1 MLKINNLDEAAAAVL
16 DAQQQK
22 HRLEVR
28 GLGTKTGIG
37 NQPVYDA
44 CLDVSAMQGIVDYQ
58 PEELVLTLR
67 AGTALSA
74 VESALD
80 KANQMLAF
88 EPADLSGL
96 LKSKSTGTIGGVLA
110 TNLSG
115 PRRLTAGAA
124 RDFLLGFDAVSGRGE
139 RFKSGG
145 RVMKN
150 VTGYDLSK
158 LICGSYG
165 TLAVIDEVTIKTLPR
180 PETSLSLLFESNEL
194 ASAVALIAGIFASP
208 HEPGAAAI
216 LPQPVAA
223 AAGIDLAADFVVVI
237 RLEGIALSVDDR
249 AGHLRGMG
257 GISGIS
263 GTGSNAETVP
273 QGSSET
279 LWRRIRDVDLLADHA
294 GDIWKLSCPP
304 ASAPQIIA
312 AIEPHFDMTFYADW
326 AGGLLWL
333 TGPSGADFG
342 NALRAALA
350 LHGGGHAQL
359 ICDRDNSKKLIPAL
373 QPLPTVQASL
383 SKRVKAAFDP
393 LGVLNFGRMHDGI

>member
-1 MLKINNLDEAAAAVL
+1 MPKINNLDEAAAAVL

-37 NQPVYDA
+37 NQPVYDT

-58 PEELVLTLR
+58 PEELVLTVR

-74 VESALD
+74 VEAVVD
-80 KANQMLAF
+80 NANQMLAF

-110 TNLSG
+110 INLSG

-180 PETSLSLLFESNEL
+180 PETSLSLLFESDDMT
-194 ASAVALIAGIFASP
+194 SAVALIAGIFASP
-208 HEPGAAAI
+208 HEAGAAAI

-257 GISGIS
+257 SA
-263 GTGSNAETVP
+263 GSTVETVP
-273 QGSSET
+273 QALSET

-312 AIEPHFDMTFYADW
+312 AIEPHFDMAFYADW

-333 TGPSGADFG
+333 AGPSGAAFG
-342 NALRAALA
+342 TALRAALA

-359 ICDRDNSKKLIPAL
+359 MCDRGNTKQLIPAL
-373 QPLPTVQASL
+373 QPLPPAQACL
-383 SKRVKAAFDP
+383 SKRIKAAFDP

>member
-1 MLKINNLDEAAAAVL
+1 MPKINNLDEAATAVL

-22 HRLEVR
+22 HRLELH

-58 PEELVLTLR
+58 PEELVLTVR
-67 AGTALSA
+67 AGTTLSA
-74 VESALD
+74 VEAALD

-88 EPADLSGL
+88 EPADLSAL

-180 PETSLSLLFESNEL
+180 PETSLSLLFESDNM

-216 LPQPVAA
+216 LPQSVAA
-223 AAGIDLAADFVVVI
+223 AAGIGLAADFVVVI

-249 AGHLRGMG
+249 ASHLRGMG
-257 GISGIS
+257 GIG
-263 GTGSNAETVP
+263 GTVETVP
-273 QGSSET
+273 QALSET

-294 GDIWKLSCPP
+294 GDIWKLSCAP
-304 ASAPQIIA
+304 ASATQIIA
-312 AIEPHFDMTFYADW
+312 AIEPHFDMAFYADW
-326 AGGLLWL
+326 AGGLLWFA
-333 TGPSGADFG
+333 GPSGADFG

-359 ICDRDNSKKLIPAL
+359 MCDRGNSKQLIPAL
-373 QPLPTVQASL
+373 QPLPPAQASL
-383 SKRVKAAFDP
+383 SRRVKAAFDP

>member
-1 MLKINNLDEAAAAVL
+1 MPKINNLDEAAAAVL
-16 DAQQQK
+16 DALQQK
-22 HRLEVR
+22 RRLEVR

-37 NQPVYDA
+37 NQPVYDT

-58 PEELVLTLR
+58 PEELVLTVR
-67 AGTALSA
+67 AGTALSV
-74 VESALD
+74 VEAALD
-80 KANQMLAF
+80 TANQMLAF
-88 EPADLSGL
+88 EPADLSAL
-96 LKSKSTGTIGGVLA
+96 LKSKSTGTVGGVLA

-115 PRRLTAGAA
+115 PRRLTTGAA

-180 PETSLSLLFESNEL
+180 PETSLSLLFESDDMT
-194 ASAVALIAGIFASP
+194 SAVSLIAGIFASP

-237 RLEGIALSVDDR
+237 RLEGISLSVDDR
-249 AGHLRGMG
+249 AGHLRD
-257 GISGIS
+257 IS
-263 GTGSNAETVP
+263 GTVETVP
-273 QGSSET
+273 QSVSEI

-294 GDIWKLSCPP
+294 GDVWKLSCPP

-312 AIEPHFDMTFYADW
+312 AIEPHFDMAFYADW
-326 AGGLLWL
+326 AGGLLWFV
-333 TGPSGADFG
+333 GPSGADFG
-342 NALRAALA
+342 NALRAALTQY
-350 LHGGGHAQL
+350 GGGHAQL
-359 ICDRDNSKKLIPAL
+359 ICDRGNSKQLIPAL
-373 QPLPTVQASL
+373 QPLPPAQASL

-393 LGVLNFGRMHDGI
+393 FGVLNFGRMHNGI

>member
-1 MLKINNLDEAAAAVL
+1 MPKINNLDEAATAVL

-22 HRLEVR
+22 HRLELH

-58 PEELVLTLR
+58 PEELVLTVR
-67 AGTALSA
+67 AGTTLSA
-74 VESALD
+74 VEAALD

-88 EPADLSGL
+88 EPADLSAL

-180 PETSLSLLFESNEL
+180 PETSLSLLFESDNM

-216 LPQPVAA
+216 LPQSVAA
-223 AAGIDLAADFVVVI
+223 AAGIGLAADFVVVI

-249 AGHLRGMG
+249 ASHLRGMG
-257 GISGIS
+257 GIG
-263 GTGSNAETVP
+263 GTVETVP
-273 QGSSET
+273 QALSET

-294 GDIWKLSCPP
+294 GDIWKLSCAP
-304 ASAPQIIA
+304 AYATQIIA
-312 AIEPHFDMTFYADW
+312 AIEPHFDMAFYADW
-326 AGGLLWL
+326 AGGLLWFA
-333 TGPSGADFG
+333 GPSGADFG

-359 ICDRDNSKKLIPAL
+359 MCDRGNSKQLIPAL
-373 QPLPTVQASL
+373 QPLPPAQASL
-383 SKRVKAAFDP
+383 SRRVKAAFDP

>member
-1 MLKINNLDEAAAAVL
+1 MPKINNLDEAATAVL

-22 HRLEVR
+22 HRLELH
-28 GLGTKTGIG
+28 GLGTKTSIG

-58 PEELVLTLR
+58 PEELVLTVR
-67 AGTALSA
+67 AGTTLLA
-74 VESALD
+74 VEAALD

-88 EPADLSGL
+88 EPADLSAL

-180 PETSLSLLFESNEL
+180 PETSLSLLFESDNM

-216 LPQPVAA
+216 LPQSVAA
-223 AAGIDLAADFVVVI
+223 AAGIGLAADFVVVI

-249 AGHLRGMG
+249 ASHLRGMG
-257 GISGIS
+257 GIG
-263 GTGSNAETVP
+263 GTVETVP
-273 QGSSET
+273 QALSET

-304 ASAPQIIA
+304 ASATQIIA
-312 AIEPHFDMTFYADW
+312 AIEPHFDMAFYADW
-326 AGGLLWL
+326 AGGLLWFA
-333 TGPSGADFG
+333 GPSGADFG

-359 ICDRDNSKKLIPAL
+359 MCDRGNSKQLIPAL
-373 QPLPTVQASL
+373 QPLPPAQASL
-383 SKRVKAAFDP
+383 TRRVKAAFDP

>member
-1 MLKINNLDEAAAAVL
+1 MPKINNLDEAATAVL

-22 HRLEVR
+22 HRLELH

-58 PEELVLTLR
+58 PEELVLTVR
-67 AGTALSA
+67 AGTTLSE
-74 VESALD
+74 VEAALD
-80 KANQMLAF
+80 KADQMLAF
-88 EPADLSGL
+88 EPADLSAL

-158 LICGSYG
+158 LICGSYD
-165 TLAVIDEVTIKTLPR
+165 TLAVIDEVIIKTLPR
-180 PETSLSLLFESNEL
+180 PETSLSLLFEIDNM

-216 LPQPVAA
+216 LPQSVAA
-223 AAGIDLAADFVVVI
+223 AAGIGLAADFVVVI

-257 GISGIS
+257 GIG
-263 GTGSNAETVP
+263 GTVETVP
-273 QGSSET
+273 QALSET

-312 AIEPHFDMTFYADW
+312 AIEPHFDMAFYADW
-326 AGGLLWL
+326 AGGLLWFA
-333 TGPSGADFG
+333 GPSGADFG

-359 ICDRDNSKKLIPAL
+359 MCDRGNSKQLIPAL
-373 QPLPTVQASL
+373 QPLPPAQASL
-383 SKRVKAAFDP
+383 TRRVKAAFDP

>member
-1 MLKINNLDEAAAAVL
+1 MPKINNLDEAAAAVL
-16 DAQQQK
+16 HAQQQK

-44 CLDVSAMQGIVDYQ
+44 CLDVSAMQGILDYQ
-58 PEELVLTLR
+58 PEELVLTVR
-67 AGTALSA
+67 AGTTLSA
-74 VESALD
+74 VEAALD

-88 EPADLSGL
+88 EPADLSAL

-180 PETSLSLLFESNEL
+180 PETSLSLLFESDDMT
-194 ASAVALIAGIFASP
+194 SAVALIAGIFASP

-223 AAGIDLAADFVVVI
+223 AAGIDLAANFVVVI

-249 AGHLRGMG
+249 ASHLRGVG
-257 GISGIS
+257 G
-263 GTGSNAETVP
+263 TVETVP
-273 QGSSET
+273 QAVSET
-279 LWRRIRDVDLLADHA
+279 LWRRIRDVDMLADHA

-312 AIEPHFDMTFYADW
+312 AIEPHFDMAFYADW

-333 TGPSGADFG
+333 AGPSGADFG
-342 NALRAALA
+342 NALRAALT
-350 LHGGGHAQL
+350 LYGGGHAQL
-359 ICDRDNSKKLIPAL
+359 IFDRGNSKQLIPAL
-373 QPLPTVQASL
+373 QPLPPAQASL

>member
-1 MLKINNLDEAAAAVL
+1 MPKINNLDEAATAVL

-22 HRLEVR
+22 HRLELH

-44 CLDVSAMQGIVDYQ
+44 CLDVSGMQGIVDYQ
-58 PEELVLTLR
+58 PEELVLTVR
-67 AGTALSA
+67 AGTTLSE
-74 VESALD
+74 VEAALD
-80 KANQMLAF
+80 KADQMLAF
-88 EPADLSGL
+88 EPADLSAL

-180 PETSLSLLFESNEL
+180 PETSLSLLFESDNM

-216 LPQPVAA
+216 LPQSVAV
-223 AAGIDLAADFVVVI
+223 AAGIGLAADFVVVI

-249 AGHLRGMG
+249 ASHLRGMG
-257 GISGIS
+257 GIG
-263 GTGSNAETVP
+263 GTVETVP
-273 QGSSET
+273 QALSET

-294 GDIWKLSCPP
+294 GDIWKLSCAP
-304 ASAPQIIA
+304 AYATQIIA
-312 AIEPHFDMTFYADW
+312 AIEPHFDMAFYADW
-326 AGGLLWL
+326 AGGLLWFA
-333 TGPSGADFG
+333 GPSGADFG

-359 ICDRDNSKKLIPAL
+359 MCDRGNSKQLIPAL
-373 QPLPTVQASL
+373 QPLPPAQASL
-383 SKRVKAAFDP
+383 SRRVKAAFDP

>member
-1 MLKINNLDEAAAAVL
+1 MPKINNLDEAATAVL

-22 HRLEVR
+22 HRLELH

-37 NQPVYDA
+37 NQRVYDA
-44 CLDVSAMQGIVDYQ
+44 CLDVSGMQGIVDYQ
-58 PEELVLTLR
+58 PEELVLTVR
-67 AGTALSA
+67 AGTTLSE
-74 VESALD
+74 VEAALD
-80 KANQMLAF
+80 KADQMLAF
-88 EPADLSGL
+88 EPADLSAL

-180 PETSLSLLFESNEL
+180 PETSLSLLFESDNM

-216 LPQPVAA
+216 LPQSVAV
-223 AAGIDLAADFVVVI
+223 AAGIGLAADFVVVI

-249 AGHLRGMG
+249 ASHLRGMG
-257 GISGIS
+257 GIG
-263 GTGSNAETVP
+263 GTVETVP
-273 QGSSET
+273 QALSET

-304 ASAPQIIA
+304 ASATQIIA
-312 AIEPHFDMTFYADW
+312 AIEPHFDMAFYADW
-326 AGGLLWL
+326 AGGLLWFA
-333 TGPSGADFG
+333 GPSGADFG

-359 ICDRDNSKKLIPAL
+359 MCDRGNSKQMIPAL
-373 QPLPTVQASL
+373 QPLPPAQASL
-383 SKRVKAAFDP
+383 TRRVKAAFDP

>member
-1 MLKINNLDEAAAAVL
+1 MPKINNLDEAATAVL

-22 HRLEVR
+22 HRLELH

-58 PEELVLTLR
+58 PEELVLTVR
-67 AGTALSA
+67 AGTTLSE
-74 VESALD
+74 VEAALD
-80 KANQMLAF
+80 KADQMLAF
-88 EPADLSGL
+88 EPADLSAL

-180 PETSLSLLFESNEL
+180 PETSLSLLFESDNM

-216 LPQPVAA
+216 LPQSVAV
-223 AAGIDLAADFVVVI
+223 AAGIGLAADFVVVI

-249 AGHLRGMG
+249 ASHLRGMG
-257 GISGIS
+257 GIG
-263 GTGSNAETVP
+263 GTVETVP
-273 QGSSET
+273 QALSET

-294 GDIWKLSCPP
+294 GDIWKLSCAP
-304 ASAPQIIA
+304 ASATQIIA
-312 AIEPHFDMTFYADW
+312 AIEPHFDMAFYADW
-326 AGGLLWL
+326 AGGLLWFA
-333 TGPSGADFG
+333 GPSGADFG

-359 ICDRDNSKKLIPAL
+359 MCDRGNSKQLIPAL
-373 QPLPTVQASL
+373 QPLPPAQASL
-383 SKRVKAAFDP
+383 TRRVKAAFDP

>member
-1 MLKINNLDEAAAAVL
+1 MPKIDNLDEAAAAVL

-22 HRLEVR
+22 HQLEVR

-58 PEELVLTLR
+58 PEELVLTVR
-67 AGTALSA
+67 AGTTLSA
-74 VESALD
+74 VEAALD

-88 EPADLSGL
+88 EPADLSAL

-180 PETSLSLLFESNEL
+180 PETCLSLLFESDNM

-223 AAGIDLAADFVVVI
+223 AAGIGLAADFVVVI
-237 RLEGIALSVDDR
+237 RLEGIALSVEDR

-257 GISGIS
+257 SA
-263 GTGSNAETVP
+263 GSTVETVP
-273 QGSSET
+273 QALSET
-279 LWRRIRDVDLLADHA
+279 LWRRIRDVDLLADHT
-294 GDIWKLSCPP
+294 GDVWKLSCPP

-312 AIEPHFDMTFYADW
+312 AIEPHFDMAFYADW
-326 AGGLLWL
+326 AGGLLWFA
-333 TGPSGADFG
+333 GPSGADFG
-342 NALRAALA
+342 TALRAALA

-359 ICDRDNSKKLIPAL
+359 MCDRGNSKQLIPAL
-373 QPLPTVQASL
+373 QPLPTAQASL

>member
-1 MLKINNLDEAAAAVL
+1 MPKINNLDEAATAVL
-16 DAQQQK
+16 DAQEQK
-22 HRLEVR
+22 HRLELH

-58 PEELVLTLR
+58 PEELVLTVR
-67 AGTALSA
+67 AGTTLSE
-74 VESALD
+74 VEAALD

-88 EPADLSGL
+88 EPADLSAL

-180 PETSLSLLFESNEL
+180 PETSLSLLFESDNM

-216 LPQPVAA
+216 LPQSVAV
-223 AAGIDLAADFVVVI
+223 AAGIGLAADFVVVI

-249 AGHLRGMG
+249 ASHLRGMG
-257 GISGIS
+257 GIG
-263 GTGSNAETVP
+263 GTVETVP
-273 QGSSET
+273 QALSET

-294 GDIWKLSCPP
+294 GDIWKLSCAP
-304 ASAPQIIA
+304 AYATQIIA
-312 AIEPHFDMTFYADW
+312 AIEPHFDMAFYADW
-326 AGGLLWL
+326 AGGLLWFA
-333 TGPSGADFG
+333 GPSGADFG

-359 ICDRDNSKKLIPAL
+359 MCDRGNSKQLIPAL
-373 QPLPTVQASL
+373 QPLPPAQASL
-383 SKRVKAAFDP
+383 TRRVKAAFDP

>member
-1 MLKINNLDEAAAAVL
+1 MPKINNLDEVAAAVL

-22 HRLEVR
+22 HRLELR

-44 CLDVSAMQGIVDYQ
+44 CLDVSVMQGIVDYQ
-58 PEELVLTLR
+58 PEELVLTVR
-67 AGTALSA
+67 AGTTLSA
-74 VESALD
+74 VEAALD

-88 EPADLSGL
+88 EPADLSAL

-180 PETSLSLLFESNEL
+180 PETSLSLLFESDDM

-223 AAGIDLAADFVVVI
+223 AAGIDLVADFVVVI

-257 GISGIS
+257 GIG
-263 GTGSNAETVP
+263 GTVETVP
-273 QGSSET
+273 QALSET

-312 AIEPHFDMTFYADW
+312 AIEPHFDMAFYADW
-326 AGGLLWL
+326 AGGLLWFA
-333 TGPSGADFG
+333 GPSGADFG
-342 NALRAALA
+342 NALRAALT

-359 ICDRDNSKKLIPAL
+359 MCDRGNSKQLIPAL
-373 QPLPTVQASL
+373 QPLPPAQASL
-383 SKRVKAAFDP
+383 SRRVKAAFDP

>member
-58 PEELVLTLR
+58 PEELMLTLR

-74 VESALD
+74 VEATLD

-88 EPADLSGL
+88 EPADLTRL

-180 PETSLSLLFESNEL
+180 PETSLSLLFESDDM

-237 RLEGIALSVDDR
+237 RLEGIALSVDNR
-249 AGHLRGMG
+249 AGHLR
-257 GISGIS
+257 GIS
-263 GTGSNAETVP
+263 GTGSNAETLP
-273 QGSSET
+273 QASSET
-279 LWRRIRDVDLLADHA
+279 LWRRIRDVDLLSDHS

-333 TGPSGADFG
+333 AGPSGADFG

>member
-1 MLKINNLDEAAAAVL
+1 MPKINNLDEAAAAVL

-22 HRLEVR
+22 HRLELH

-44 CLDVSAMQGIVDYQ
+44 CLDVSAMQGILDYQ
-58 PEELVLTLR
+58 PEELVLTVR
-67 AGTALSA
+67 AGTTLSA
-74 VESALD
+74 VEAALD
-80 KANQMLAF
+80 KADQMLAF
-88 EPADLSGL
+88 EPADLSAL

-180 PETSLSLLFESNEL
+180 PETSLSLLFESDNM

-216 LPQPVAA
+216 LPQSVAV
-223 AAGIDLAADFVVVI
+223 AAGIGLAADFVVVI

-249 AGHLRGMG
+249 ASHFRGMG
-257 GISGIS
+257 GIG
-263 GTGSNAETVP
+263 GTVETVP
-273 QGSSET
+273 QALSET

-304 ASAPQIIA
+304 ASATQIIA
-312 AIEPHFDMTFYADW
+312 AIEPHFDMAFYADW
-326 AGGLLWL
+326 AGGLLWFA
-333 TGPSGADFG
+333 GPSGADLG

-350 LHGGGHAQL
+350 LHDGGHAQL
-359 ICDRDNSKKLIPAL
+359 MCDRGNSKQLIPAL
-373 QPLPTVQASL
+373 QPLPPAQASL